1 VLQLSNG
8 GNKGRK
14 MRNKGFLV
22 WCIAVLF
29 YTPIEFMSG
38 YTEYSHKTYSIDVQG
53 ISALVMLVLVI
64 NIAYLLYE
72 KK

>member
-1 VLQLSNG
+1 
-8 GNKGRK
+8 
-14 MRNKGFLV
+14 M

-38 YTEYSHKTYSIDVQG
+38 YTEYSNQTYSIYAQG
-53 ISALVMLVLVI
+53 ISALVMLVLEI